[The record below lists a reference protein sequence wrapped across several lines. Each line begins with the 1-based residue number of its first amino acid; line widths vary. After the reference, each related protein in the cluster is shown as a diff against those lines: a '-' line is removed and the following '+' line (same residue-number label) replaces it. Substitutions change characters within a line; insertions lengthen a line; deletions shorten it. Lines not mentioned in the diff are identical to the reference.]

1 MRWHRCDPASAQ
13 RFATMPMTTPPR
25 FPRRVAVRLAFPAL
39 VLLAAT
45 AHAQTT
51 QPWILTDLGTVPG
64 AGTPIPVAL
73 NNHGTVILNT
83 DPATPWTRSWIW
95 TPATG
100 LQPLPHPPAA
110 APNEPNTATHLN
122 DAGDIVGHVG
132 DNPQRAWLYRNS
144 QYTMLGTLP
153 GHTHSAATRINDAGE
168 ILGMV
173 GTTWATDHFF
183 RTAAGVMSDP
193 TPGYTATLRDLND
206 AGLACGSDPVLG
218 VTVWNLRA
226 SPNTRQGHGFLPG
239 YPDVALGTSID
250 ALGRVAGYGWDSFAS
265 GFSLSHAFHLTLGQ
279 PLLDISG
286 SAARARAMSSNTAGR
301 VVGIDLD
308 NQNHMVGGWTW
319 TAATG
324 VVQLASLVPDPTQW
338 TSFGYAFE
346 ADGIN
351 EVGQILAYGRRTNGS
366 YHAILMSPP
375 TFTAPLGAGCGG
387 TAGTPAL
394 TAVTAP
400 RLGATLHLRVA
411 PAVAPLHFMIAGTS
425 TTAWHGAPLPLDL
438 ASLGAPGCRLHT
450 SLDVLAAFP
459 ANGGT
464 GTWSLALPNDPAAIG
479 FVFHCQ
485 ALVVDATAN
494 AFGAVLSDA
503 VTITVGG

>member
-1 MRWHRCDPASAQ
+1 MTTTICIPWHR
-13 RFATMPMTTPPR
+13 
-25 FPRRVAVRLAFPAL
+25 RVRAAVPGIL
-39 VLLAAT
+39 LLAPTLITAP

-51 QPWILTDLGTVPG
+51 QPWTLTDLGTVPG
-64 AGTPIPVAL
+64 VGTPIPVAL

-95 TPATG
+95 TPTTG
-100 LQPLPHPPAA
+100 LQPLPHPPTA

-122 DAGDIVGHVG
+122 DAGDVVGHVG
-132 DNPQRAWLYRNS
+132 DNPQRAWLYRNN

-153 GHTHSAATRINDAGE
+153 GYTHSAATRINAAGE

-183 RTAAGVMSDP
+183 RTAAGVMTDP
-193 TPGYTATLRDLND
+193 TPGYTATLHDLND

-226 SPNTRQGHGFLPG
+226 SPSTRAGFGFLPG

-265 GFSLSHAFHLTLGQ
+265 GFSLSHAFHLTPGQ

-286 SAARARAMSSNTAGR
+286 SAARRRAMSSNTAGR

-308 NQNHMVGGWTW
+308 NQNHMTGGWTW
-319 TAATG
+319 TAASG
-324 VVQLASLVPDPTQW
+324 VVPLASLIPDPTQW

-375 TFTAPLGAGCGG
+375 DFTTPLGAGCPG
-387 TAGTPAL
+387 TAGASTIA
-394 TAVTAP
+394 AITAP
-400 RLGATLHLRVA
+400 RIGATLHVRIGAIAA
-411 PAVAPLHFMIAGTS
+411 PFGVLAAGTS
-425 TTAWHGAPLPLDL
+425 AAAWLGVPLPIDL
-438 ASLGAPGCRLHT
+438 APLGAPGCLLRT
-450 SLDVLAAFP
+450 STEVLATFP
-459 ANGGT
+459 ASGGS
-464 GTWSLALPNDPAAIG
+464 GTWSVTFPSDPAAIG

-485 ALVVDATAN
+485 ALVPDPAAN

-503 VTITVGG
+503 ATITVGG